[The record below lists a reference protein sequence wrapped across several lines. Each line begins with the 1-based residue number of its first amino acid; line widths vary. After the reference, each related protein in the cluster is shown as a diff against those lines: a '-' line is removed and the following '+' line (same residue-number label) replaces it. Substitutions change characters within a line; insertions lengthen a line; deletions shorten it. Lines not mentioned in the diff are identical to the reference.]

1 MSKIN
6 RNPKKVQEF
15 EKPDMID
22 FVKQN
27 IIHLPIVLALL
38 FSPLLVPLLVSDLF
52 PDISM
57 TFCLL
62 LTFFL
67 ATISAI
73 ISHYFL
79 KDKIE
84 ESDYVLQFA
93 GILIVGFLSTC
104 IFMSRSSYKIKDAAD
119 NTETI
124 EQYESQDSIGVNN
137 NKSNIEEKNH
147 NNLGRILGLP
157 IDL

>member
-6 RNPKKVQEF
+6 RNPKKVQEL

-27 IIHLPIVLALL
+27 IMHLPIVLALL

-57 TFCLL
+57 TLCLL
-62 LTFFL
+62 LAFFL
-67 ATISAI
+67 AAISAI
-73 ISHYFL
+73 ISHYYL
-79 KDKIE
+79 KDKID

-93 GILIVGFLSTC
+93 GILLVGFLSTC
-104 IFMSRSSYKIKDAAD
+104 IFMNRSLYKIKDAAG

-137 NKSNIEEKNH
+137 NKSDIEEKKH
-147 NNLGRILGLP
+147 INLGRIIGFP

>member
-6 RNPKKVQEF
+6 RNPKIVQEF

-27 IIHLPIVLALL
+27 IMHGPIVLTLL
-38 FSPLLVPLLVSDLF
+38 FSPLLIPILVSDLF
-52 PDISM
+52 SDISI
-57 TFCLL
+57 TICLL
-62 LTFFL
+62 LVFFL
-67 ATISAI
+67 VAISAI
-73 ISHYFL
+73 ISHYYL
-79 KDKIE
+79 KEKIE

-104 IFMSRSSYKIKDAAD
+104 IFVSRSLYKIKDAAD

-137 NKSNIEEKNH
+137 KKYNIEEEKH
-147 NNLGRILGLP
+147 INLGRIIGLP